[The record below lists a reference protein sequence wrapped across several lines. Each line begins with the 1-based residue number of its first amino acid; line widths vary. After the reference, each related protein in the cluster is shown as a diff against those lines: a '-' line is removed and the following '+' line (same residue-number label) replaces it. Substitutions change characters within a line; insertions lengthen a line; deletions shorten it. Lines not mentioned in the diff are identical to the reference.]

1 MEGFPLPQ
9 AEKWNPCRRG
19 DFFSPSHAE
28 FPAKAAQLTA
38 IIEETNRSLC
48 EKDEVLLQKEQEL
61 DQLEK
66 GEGLTPDQ
74 RGVASK
80 PAVTGSHC
88 APATL
93 GHSSALLQMHQLQNE
108 LEALRSC
115 RAQEAVPATT
125 GQDPLQ
131 LQGQESLVSA
141 VLSGTGGRV
150 ECLLC
155 TSKVLPLW

>member
-1 MEGFPLPQ
+1 M
-9 AEKWNPCRRG
+9 
-19 DFFSPSHAE
+19 S
-28 FPAKAAQLTA
+28 A
-38 IIEETNRSLC
+38 IIEEKNRSLC

-66 GEGLTPDQ
+66 GEGSSPDQ
-74 RGVASK
+74 RGVTSE

-125 GQDPLQ
+125 GQGPLQ
-131 LQGQESLVSA
+131 LQGPESLVSA
-141 VLSGTGGRV
+141 VLSCTGVGWSACSALLRS
-150 ECLLC
+150 CLC
-155 TSKVLPLW
+155 GKGAPLPRRIETCRGVCVQHLLVCPLITKGH